1 MPDSSNGLLDR
12 IDSAGSIF
20 LGDWSAQTFGDYAS
34 GTNHV
39 LPTGGVART
48 RGGLSVTDFVKCIS
62 VQEVSRSG
70 FRAARAGRRRI
81 CARRGSRRAR
91 PFRRGAQMKPPVPI
105 RAAVEKMR
113 AYNPPLE
120 GRTKKLRLDFNENPI
135 GCSPKVRQA
144 LAKLSGAEI
153 CSYPEQETVRRQ
165 MAKHFGVRPDELLLT
180 NGTDEALHVIVS
192 TFVEPGDGVR
202 AHRRA
207 DLRHVS
213 LLLRTGGARI
223 LAPRYTGEMQF
234 PWDEVIEVCWA
245 QKRRACFFLPNPN
258 SPTGNLLSP
267 PEIRRILDAAKQTMV
282 VIDEAYFEFSGV
294 TVIPW
299 IRRHA
304 NLIVTRTFSKTAGL
318 AGLRLGCIFVNRDLA
333 AIMRKSQSPYPVNA
347 AALVAAEAAMRD
359 RAFIARTVREVK
371 AGREQLERGLARLGI
386 RYFPSGGNFILVYF
400 GDRAKK
406 IVAALDRKGILRPRP
421 LRATSAGEG
430 YVRITVGTPRKSR
443 TPLSRELRDRSL

>member
-1 MPDSSNGLLDR
+1 
-12 IDSAGSIF
+12 
-20 LGDWSAQTFGDYAS
+20 
-34 GTNHV
+34 
-39 LPTGGVART
+39 
-48 RGGLSVTDFVKCIS
+48 
-62 VQEVSRSG
+62 
-70 FRAARAGRRRI
+70 
-81 CARRGSRRAR
+81 
-91 PFRRGAQMKPPVPI
+91 MKPPVPI

-120 GRTKKLRLDFNENPI
+120 GRTKKVRLDFNENPI

-144 LAKLSGAEI
+144 LAKLSAAEI

-165 MAKHFGVRPDELLLT
+165 MAKHFGVRPEELLLT

-192 TFVEPGDGVR
+192 TFVEPNDSVLIVEPTYAMYR
-202 AHRRA
+202 FYSE
-207 DLRHVS
+207 L
-213 LLLRTGGARI
+213 TGARV
-223 LAPRYTGEMQF
+223 LAPRYDAGMEF
-234 PWDEVIEVCWA
+234 PWDEVRNLLAAGEPRV
-245 QKRRACFFLPNPN
+245 FFLPNPN

-267 PEIRRILDAAKQTMV
+267 TEIRHILDMAEQTMV

-318 AGLRLGCIFVNRDLA
+318 AGLRLGCVFVNRDLA
-333 AIMRKSQSPYPVNA
+333 TSMRKSQSPYPVNC

-371 AGREQLERGLARLGI
+371 AGRAQLEKGLAHLGL

-406 IVAALDRKGILRPRP
+406 IVAALDRKGIL
-421 LRATSAGEG
+421 LRDRSSDFSGEG
-430 YVRITVGTPRKSR
+430 YVRITVGTPPQI
-443 TPLSRELRDRSL
+443 TPLLRALKALL